1 MKVKELRDLSI
12 DELRQK
18 NQDLDEELFRLK
30 LRHSSGQLD
39 SPAILGQT
47 RKSIA
52 RIKTILRQK
61 EVQQ

>member
-12 DELRQK
+12 EELQQK

-39 SPAILGQT
+39 SPSTLGQT
-47 RKSIA
+47 RKNIA
-52 RIKTILRQK
+52 RIKTVLRQK

>member
-39 SPAILGQT
+39 SPSTLGQT
-47 RKSIA
+47 RKSNA

-61 EVQQ
+61 EVQ

>member
-39 SPAILGQT
+39 SPSTLGQT

-61 EVQQ
+61 EVQ

>member
-39 SPAILGQT
+39 SPSTLGQT
-47 RKSIA
+47 RKNIA
-52 RIKTILRQK
+52 RIKTVLRQK
-61 EVQQ
+61 EVQ

>member
-39 SPAILGQT
+39 SPSALGQT
-47 RKSIA
+47 RKNIA
-52 RIKTILRQK
+52 RIKTVLRQK
-61 EVQQ
+61 EVQ

>member
-39 SPAILGQT
+39 SPSTLGQT
-47 RKSIA
+47 RKNIA

-61 EVQQ
+61 EVQ

>member
-1 MKVKELRDLSI
+1 MKVKELQDLSI

-30 LRHSSGQLD
+30 LRHASGQLD
-39 SPAILGQT
+39 APSTLGQT

-61 EVQQ
+61 EVQ

>member
-39 SPAILGQT
+39 SPATLGQT

>member
-1 MKVKELRDLSI
+1 MKVKELKDLSI

-39 SPAILGQT
+39 SPSTLGQT
-47 RKSIA
+47 RKNIA
-52 RIKTILRQK
+52 RIKTVLRQK
-61 EVQQ
+61 EVQ